1 MPDDALR
8 AVEAYWEAVSC
19 GEELYLKGT
28 ELEDY
33 ERQVS
38 ERYRLEPCIPRFA
51 EFERYR
57 GQRVLEIGVGLG
69 ADHRRFAEAGADL
82 AGIDLTDR
90 AIQHV
95 QRQLE
100 LTGLVSDLR
109 TGSAEALDFA
119 SDSFDLVYA
128 WGVLHHTPDTPR
140 AVKEALR
147 VLRPGGEAKVMIYHK
162 HSMVG
167 YMLWLRYALARGR
180 PRRSL
185 AAIYAQHLESP
196 GTKAYT
202 VDEARAL
209 FEDFEI
215 IDVHSELTHA
225 DLLSS
230 AVGQRHR
237 GAALKIARHIW
248 PRWVIKRFL
257 ARHGLF
263 LLVHARKPIVR
274 IDARTSTPLS
284 GSLRRHGLSRHRHVS
299 DERATGSTP
308 MRGAEARSGS
318 STSNFLAGV
327 VP

>member
-1 MPDDALR
+1 MAQSSKGSSRQDMTDDTLR

-19 GEELYLKGT
+19 GEALYLRGT

-33 ERQVS
+33 ERQAS

-57 GQRVLEIGVGLG
+57 GQRVLEIGVGMG
-69 ADHRRFAEAGADL
+69 ADHRRFAEAGSDL

-90 AIQHV
+90 AVQHV
-95 QRQLE
+95 QRQFE

-128 WGVLHHTPDTPR
+128 WGVLHHTPDTPG
-140 AVKEALR
+140 ALKEVLR

-167 YMLWLRYALARGR
+167 YMLWLRYALARGK

-185 AAIYAQHLESP
+185 AEIYAKHLESP

-202 VDEARAL
+202 VDEVRLL
-209 FEDFEI
+209 FEGFEI
-215 IDVHSELTHA
+215 IDAHSELTHA

-237 GAALKIARHIW
+237 GTALNIARHLW
-248 PRWVIKRFL
+248 PRWLIKRFL

-263 LLVHARKPIVR
+263 LLVHAQKPM
-274 IDARTSTPLS
+274 AAPNGGTSAAS
-284 GSLRRHGLSRHRHVS
+284 Q
-299 DERATGSTP
+299 
-308 MRGAEARSGS
+308 GAS
-318 STSNFLAGV
+318 SH
-327 VP
+327 